1 MRIIKKPKVK
11 VQTCSC
17 CTTVF
22 KPHFKDIDRCGLAGS
37 NKYVVCPVC
46 GHWNV
51 RSNEELFKGF
61 KKEGF
66 KDGDD

>member
-1 MRIIKKPKVK
+1 MRIIKKPKMK

-22 KPHFKDIDRCGLAGS
+22 KPKFTDLEKAITGY
-37 NKYVVCPVC
+37 KYVVCPVC
-46 GHWNV
+46 GNWNV
-51 RSNEELFKGF
+51 RNNEELFKGF

-66 KDGDD
+66 KAND

>member
-22 KPHFKDIDRCGLAGS
+22 KPHFKDIEKCCSG
-37 NKYVVCPVC
+37 KYITCPVC
-46 GHWNV
+46 GNWNI

-61 KKEGF
+61 KEEGF
-66 KDGDD
+66 KTND